1 MLCIGFVLSL
11 IAGRLVQLQAMEGSV
26 YRAKADSWRLAT
38 IPVPAVRGSITSAD
52 GTTLAMTVQTD
63 LVHADPP
70 LITQAKKSF
79 SAVAS
84 ALAGPLGMSAAAILA
99 KLENPTSKDYVMLKK
114 SVPATTAAAITAL
127 NEPGIAMTPS
137 YTREYPNGDLAAN
150 LIGFT
155 NTNGAGV
162 LTGEAGI
169 EQADNS
175 LLAGRPGQQEVQVG
189 TNDQPIPVAGQT
201 TRQMVPGDNVRL
213 TILASL
219 QWEAE
224 QACAQEVKK
233 TDASNCTV
241 VIMQPSTG
249 KILAMAQSPSFNPA
263 HPANVAGTTD
273 IPVANVFDPGST
285 AKVITASAA
294 LEHGGQTPMSAYTVP
309 ESINFHGYSFHDA
322 EYHPT
327 REMDHRRDH
336 RPLQQRGHGPGGPA
350 RQPADAVP
358 VLQEL
363 RHRPAE
369 RARRCP
375 RRATASCTRRPSG
388 GVTSGTPWRSARVSR
403 SPRSRW
409 PASTPP
415 SPTAGSG

>member
-11 IAGRLVQLQAMEGSV
+11 IAGRLVQLQAMEGSI
-26 YRAKADSWRLAT
+26 YRAKADHWRLST

-114 SVPATTAAAITAL
+114 AVPATTAAAITAL

-169 EQADNS
+169 EQSDNS
-175 LLAGRPGQQEVQVG
+175 LLAGRAGQQEVQVG
-189 TNDQPIPVAGQT
+189 TN
-201 TRQMVPGDNVRL
+201 
-213 TILASL
+213 
-219 QWEAE
+219 
-224 QACAQEVKK
+224 
-233 TDASNCTV
+233 
-241 VIMQPSTG
+241 
-249 KILAMAQSPSFNPA
+249 
-263 HPANVAGTTD
+263 
-273 IPVANVFDPGST
+273 GS
-285 AKVITASAA
+285 
-294 LEHGGQTPMSAYTVP
+294 
-309 ESINFHGYSFHDA
+309 
-322 EYHPT
+322 
-327 REMDHRRDH
+327 
-336 RPLQQRGHGPGGPA
+336 
-350 RQPADAVP
+350 
-358 VLQEL
+358 
-363 RHRPAE
+363 
-369 RARRCP
+369 
-375 RRATASCTRRPSG
+375 
-388 GVTSGTPWRSARVSR
+388 
-403 SPRSRW
+403 RSRW
-409 PASTPP
+409 PGRRPGDG
-415 SPTAGSG
+415 AGATTSG